1 MLNDQS
7 HGSSSKALQS
17 TSLLRHV
24 TFRQLQIFA
33 AVIRHG
39 SFTKAADEL
48 FLAQPT
54 VSLQMKKLGETVGL
68 PLFEQVGREIRPT
81 DAGQDLF
88 VACQEL
94 FRTFENLETQIA
106 DRKGLR
112 RGKLRL
118 GVVTTAKY
126 IAPELLAAFGER
138 YPGIEFAMKVSNRD
152 EIIQRIQNNED
163 DLYVMGQVPDE
174 EVDVEAIPFAY
185 NPLTVMAPRAH
196 PLTQKPAPLPL
207 AAIAEAPF
215 LIREPGSGTR
225 HAYLRL
231 FAEKGL
237 KPNIVMELGSNEAI
251 KHAVASGLGITILS
265 IHSLALEGTGGPIQ
279 VLDVEGFPILRKWY
293 LVYPRGKRLSLTAQK
308 FLEFSISQEDFIT
321 RRLVDLWPDLSRYL

>member
-1 MLNDQS
+1 MKTTPA
-7 HGSSSKALQS
+7 H
-17 TSLLRHV
+17 SLLRHV

-33 AVIRHG
+33 AVIRNK

-54 VSLQMKKLGETVGL
+54 ISIQMKKLSEVVGL
-68 PLFEQVGREIRPT
+68 PLFEQMGRYLRPT

-94 FRTFENLETQIA
+94 FRLFENLDTQMA

-126 IAPELLAAFGER
+126 IAPELLAAFGDR
-138 YPGIEFAMKVSNRD
+138 YPGIQFAMKVSNRD
-152 EIIQRIQNNED
+152 EIITRIQNNED
-163 DLYVMGQVPDE
+163 DLYVMGQVPGD

-185 NPLTVMAPRAH
+185 NPLTVMAHRGH
-196 PLTQKPAPLPL
+196 PLAQRSSPLPL
-207 AAIAEAPF
+207 AAIVDAPF

-225 HAYLRL
+225 SAYLRL

-237 KPNIVMELGSNEAI
+237 KPNIIMELGSNEAI
-251 KHAVASGLGITILS
+251 KHAIASGLGISILS
-265 IHSLALEGTGGPIQ
+265 IHSLALEGTSGPIRI
-279 VLDVEGFPILRKWY
+279 LDVEDFPILRKWY

-308 FLEFSISQEDFIT
+308 FLEFSIAQENFIT
-321 RRLVDLWPDLSRYL
+321 HRLVDLWPDLSRYL

>member
-1 MLNDQS
+1 MKTA
-7 HGSSSKALQS
+7 GFKP
-17 TSLLRHV
+17 LLRNV

-33 AVIRHG
+33 AVIHHG
-39 SFTKAADEL
+39 SFTRAADEL

-54 VSLQMKKLGETVGL
+54 ISIQMKKLGETVGL

-81 DAGQDLF
+81 GAGQDLF
-88 VACQEL
+88 VACRE
-94 FRTFENLETQIA
+94 FFAIFENLDTQIA

-126 IAPELLAAFGER
+126 IAPELLAAFGQR
-138 YPGIEFAMKVSNRD
+138 FPGIEFAMKVSNRD
-152 EIIQRIQNNED
+152 EIITRIQNNED
-163 DLYVMGQVPDE
+163 DLYVMGQVPE
-174 EVDVEAIPFAY
+174 EDVNVEATPFAL
-185 NPLTVMAPRAH
+185 NPLTVMAQRGH
-196 PLTQKPAPLPL
+196 PLAQKPAPLPL
-207 AAIAEAPF
+207 AAIADAPF

-231 FAEKGL
+231 FGENRL
-237 KPNIVMELGSNEAI
+237 RPNVIMELGSNEAI
-251 KHAVASGLGITILS
+251 KHAIASGLGISILS
-265 IHSLALEGTGGPIQ
+265 IHSLALEGTSGPIQ

-321 RRLVDLWPDLSRYL
+321 RRLVDLWPDLSRYI

>member
-1 MLNDQS
+1 MKN
-7 HGSSSKALQS
+7 LQP

-33 AVIRHG
+33 AAIRNG

-54 VSLQMKKLGETVGL
+54 ISIQMKKLGEVVGL
-68 PLFEQVGREIRPT
+68 PLFEQIGRNIRPT
-81 DAGQDLF
+81 DVGQDLF

-94 FRTFENLETQIA
+94 FRTFENLDTQIA

-126 IAPELLAAFGER
+126 IAPEILAAFGER
-138 YPGIEFAMKVSNRD
+138 YPGLQFAMKVSNRD
-152 EIIQRIQNNED
+152 EIITRIQNNED
-163 DLYVMGQVPDE
+163 DLYIMGQVPDD
-174 EVDVEAIPFAY
+174 EVDVEAIPFAH
-185 NPLTVMAPRAH
+185 NPITVMAHRAH
-196 PLTQKPAPLPL
+196 PLTLEPTPLPL
-207 AAIAEAPF
+207 AAIAEVPF
-215 LIREPGSGTR
+215 LAREPGSGTR

-237 KPNIVMELGSNEAI
+237 KPDIVMELGSNEAI
-251 KHAVASGLGITILS
+251 KHAVASGLGISILS
-265 IHSLALEGTGGPIQ
+265 IHSLALEGTSGPIQ
-279 VLDVEGFPILRKWY
+279 ILDVEGFPILRKWY
-293 LVYPRGKRLSLTAQK
+293 LVYPSGKRLSLTAQK
-308 FLEFSISQEDFIT
+308 FLEFSTSQGDFIT